1 MAKKIYTMELR
12 ADSEEKLQALV
23 EAITHGICY
32 MSAWTRMEKY
42 LMSQSEFDKAVPA
55 ADLLKCMDRF
65 LKEEKD
71 ENDF

>member
-1 MAKKIYTMELR
+1 MEKKKHTMELR

-23 EAITHGICY
+23 EAVTYGISY
-32 MSAWTRMEKY
+32 QSAWTRMEKY
-42 LMSQSEFDKAVPA
+42 LMSQSEFNKAVPA
-55 ADLLKCMDRF
+55 ADLLKRMDKI

>member
-1 MAKKIYTMELR
+1 MEKKKHTMELR

-23 EAITHGICY
+23 EAVTFGVCY
-32 MSAWTRMEKY
+32 QSAWTRMEKY

-55 ADLLKCMDRF
+55 ADLLIRMDRI

-71 ENDF
+71 ENEF